1 MKKKIIEPIYIY
13 SKDSNELW
21 KYQFISDAE
30 ISLEAYDIDNYKVYD
45 SLFRE
50 LKLYKKDKYQR
61 VGFDILNDDECY
73 DDLFKYALNEV
84 KYNTTISENDF
95 SSFSLLELL
104 AILPVKK

>member
-13 SKDSNELW
+13 TKDSNELW

-30 ISLEAYDIDNYKVYD
+30 ISLESYDIDNYKAYD

-73 DDLFKYALNEV
+73 DDLFKYALNEA
-84 KYNTTISENDF
+84 KYHTTMSKNDF
-95 SSFSLLELL
+95 CSFSLSELL
-104 AILPVKK
+104 AFLPVKK